1 MNNETVVSLSA
12 GSTPHFFTTSNKV
25 FSIGSNVFGQLGTNS
40 LGGSSN
46 VPVRVVDGNNV
57 LAGKTITAVSSQLIC
72 GYIATLDG
80 SLYIIGAN
88 TSTGVKYLVPTP
100 VNSEFLAPGQYI
112 KYMYS
117 LNDDTFM
124 ISNNGSL
131 YAYGVGGSYSHGDG
145 STSPNRILY
154 PSITAGN
161 RAWLKV
167 SAGSAH
173 TIGLSADGKV
183 YTWGFQMYSNM
194 GQTGSSFP
202 TPSLINYVQGDL
214 NSSKIVVDISAG
226 EYHSILL
233 TSDGQGYGF
242 GTNARGQICS
252 DDSVTGP
259 YVQYARKFDQTIFGG
274 LFLVKVATGSTF
286 TILLTSSGQLW
297 ACGAKTDN
305 AYGDGVVS
313 SSLWTFGQ
321 RLNHIDTVYNV
332 TDLYANGYQQR
343 ATFAF
348 GTLLATP
355 TPSPTTTVAP
365 TTVAPT
371 TLAPTTTIAPTTVA
385 PTTTNIPTTTVAAT
399 TTSAPATTAA
409 PITTTSAPTTTI
421 VVPTTTTAAPATTSV
436 PTTSVPTTSIP
447 TTTVVPTTTS
457 APTTAPSMTT
467 TLPPTLTQSPTTATP
482 GPTNPPQ
489 QYSSGGT
496 FSSQVTG
503 DTSKLPPPVSN
514 SSLVLYRNSSVSV
527 VLPVTFTKNTEI
539 PEKSVVIQTVLTF
552 NVSFVAS
559 SATLTVFVGDDYG
572 NVAGT
577 KSVVV
582 TKPGLVSVD
591 LADLITYLISTY
603 NQAFSIRAIRGS
615 ILKVSLGIE
624 TQDVVVNVEPVVQST
639 IVLASQQTSAPTTTL
654 APSSPSTLAPD
665 SPSTLAPTKAL
676 SFATSVQA
684 SIALISLIWTIF

>member
-25 FSIGSNVFGQLGTNS
+25 FSIGSNAFGQLGTNS

-88 TSTGVKYLVPTP
+88 ASAGVKYLVPTP
-100 VNSEFLAPGQYI
+100 VNTDFLAPGQYI

-117 LNDDTFM
+117 LNDNTFM
-124 ISNNGSL
+124 ISSNGSL

-183 YTWGFQMYSNM
+183 YTWGFQLYSNM
-194 GQTGSSFP
+194 GQTGTGFP

-214 NSSKIVVDISAG
+214 NTSKIVVDISAG

-242 GTNARGQICS
+242 GPNSKGQICS
-252 DDSVTGP
+252 DDTVTGP

-274 LFLVKVATGSTF
+274 LFLVKVATGDTF

-297 ACGAKTDN
+297 ACGVKTDN

-313 SSLWTFGQ
+313 STVWTFGQ
-321 RLNHIDTVYNV
+321 RLSHIDTVYNV
-332 TDLYANGYQQR
+332 TDLFANGYQQR

-365 TTVAPT
+365 TTA
-371 TLAPTTTIAPTTVA
+371 APTTVA
-385 PTTTNIPTTTVAAT
+385 PTTTNIPTTTAAAT
-399 TTSAPATTAA
+399 TTSVPATTTAA
-409 PITTTSAPTTTI
+409 PTTSAP
-421 VVPTTTTAAPATTSV
+421 TTTAAPATTSA
-436 PTTSVPTTSIP
+436 PTTSVPTSSIP

-457 APTTAPSMTT
+457 APTTTPTMTT

-482 GPTNPPQ
+482 GPTNSPQ

-559 SATLTVFVGDDYG
+559 SATLTVLVGDDYG

-591 LADLITYLISTY
+591 LADLITYLVSTY

-654 APSSPSTLAPD
+654 APSSPSTLAPG

-684 SIALISLIWTIF
+684 SLVLISLLWITIF